1 MSPAFSLT
9 PRQAR
14 TALDIFTGLVVIS
27 VGFALAGL
35 TWRLAGH
42 AGTGAITV
50 PSGRSGPAV
59 APDIA
64 PAVALAPFGKAAA
77 ADASQATALPLEL
90 KGVIAAIP
98 AELSTAFIAADGK
111 PAVPFHVGEV
121 VSGATIQS
129 ILRDRVILA
138 IGGRTEFLA
147 FPDPTLSPE
156 QRQAAQNQ
164 AAQNQAAQN
173 QAAQTTPQPGAPAI
187 SPGGGAPPP
196 PAAPPAAATA
206 GLLQRFDATPVS
218 GGFRIG
224 DNGPPGMVAGDV
236 IQSVNGTSLGDPN
249 AANAAFASAQ
259 ASGTAQIQILRDGKR
274 LTLTVPLR

>member
-1 MSPAFSLT
+1 MSLALSFT
-9 PRQAR
+9 PRQTR
-14 TALDIFTGLVVIS
+14 TALDIFTGLVVLS
-27 VGFALAGL
+27 VAVALAGL

-50 PSGRSGPAV
+50 PSGRSGPAA

-64 PAVALAPFGKAAA
+64 PAIALAPFGKVAA

-90 KGVIAAIP
+90 KGVIAATP
-98 AELSTAFIAADGK
+98 ASLSTAFISVSGAA
-111 PAVPFHVGEV
+111 ATPFHVGEA

-138 IGGRTEFLA
+138 AGGRSEYLA

-164 AAQNQAAQN
+164 AAQ
-173 QAAQTTPQPGAPAI
+173 TPQPG
-187 SPGGGAPPP
+187 SPVTGSGAGSPPP
-196 PAAPPAAATA
+196 PAVPPAASTA
-206 GLLQRFDATPVS
+206 GLLQRFDATPVN

-236 IQSVNGTSLGDPN
+236 IQSVNGTSLGDPA

-259 ASGTAQIQILRDGKR
+259 ASGNAQIQILRDGKR

>member
-1 MSPAFSLT
+1 MTPLSLT

-14 TALDIFTGLVVIS
+14 TALDVLTGLVVIS
-27 VGFALAGL
+27 VAVALAGL

-59 APDIA
+59 TPDIA
-64 PAVALAPFGKAAA
+64 PAIALAPFGKPAA
-77 ADASQATALPLEL
+77 ADASQATSLPLEL

-98 AELSTAFIAADGK
+98 AELSTAFIS
-111 PAVPFHVGEV
+111 
-121 VSGATIQS
+121 VSGAAATPFRVGEAVNGASIQA
-129 ILRDRVILA
+129 ILRDRVILSA
-138 IGGRTEFLA
+138 NGRSEYLA

-156 QRQAAQNQ
+156 QRQAA
-164 AAQNQAAQN
+164 AQEA
-173 QAAQTTPQPGAPAI
+173 TTPQPGTAPA
-187 SPGGGAPPP
+187 PGAPPA
-196 PAAPPAAATA
+196 PAAPPAAGAA
-206 GLLQRFDATPVS
+206 ALLQRFDATPVS

-259 ASGTAQIQILRDGKR
+259 ASGSAQIQILRDGKR

>member
-1 MSPAFSLT
+1 MTALLSLT

-14 TALDIFTGLVVIS
+14 TGLDLLTGLVVIS
-27 VGFALAGL
+27 VAVALAGL

-42 AGTGAITV
+42 AGTGAITI

-64 PAVALAPFGKAAA
+64 PVIALAPFGKVAT
-77 ADASQATALPLEL
+77 ADAAQPTSLPLEL
-90 KGVIAAIP
+90 KGVIAAVP
-98 AELSTAFIAADGK
+98 AELSTAFIAVGGA
-111 PAVPFHVGEV
+111 AAAPFHVGEV
-121 VSGATIQS
+121 VNGATIQS
-129 ILRDRVILA
+129 ILRDRVILSA
-138 IGGRTEFLA
+138 NGRSEYLA

-164 AAQNQAAQN
+164 AAQA
-173 QAAQTTPQPGAPAI
+173 TTQQPVTAPA
-187 SPGGGAPPP
+187 PGAPPP
-196 PAAPPAAATA
+196 PSAPPAAAA
-206 GLLQRFDATPVS
+206 AALLQRFDASPVS

-259 ASGTAQIQILRDGKR
+259 ASGSAQIQILRDGKR

>member
-1 MSPAFSLT
+1 MGDFSLT

-14 TALDIFTGLVVIS
+14 TALDLLSGAVIVS
-27 VGFALAGL
+27 VAVALAGL

-64 PAVALAPFGKAAA
+64 AALALAPFGKPAVNEAG
-77 ADASQATALPLEL
+77 QPTTLPLEL
-90 KGVIAAIP
+90 KGVIAANP
-98 AELSTAFIAADGK
+98 ATLSTAFIAVSGQA
-111 PAVPFHVGEV
+111 PVAFHIGES
-121 VSGATIQS
+121 VSGATIQA

-156 QRQAAQNQ
+156 QRQAQADQARQQAQ
-164 AAQNQAAQN
+164 AAP
-173 QAAQTTPQPGAPAI
+173 TPAPPGAPIA
-187 SPGGGAPPP
+187 SP
-196 PAAPPAAATA
+196 PAPNPAPMAGAAAV
-206 GLLQRFDATPVS
+206 LDRFDASPTS
-218 GGFRIG
+218 GGYRIG
-224 DNGPPGMVAGDV
+224 ANAPAGMMTGDV
-236 IQSVNGTSLGDPN
+236 IQSVNGTALSDPA
-249 AANAAFASAQ
+249 AANAAFAAAQ

>member
-1 MSPAFSLT
+1 MTSFLALT

-14 TALDIFTGLVVIS
+14 TALDILTGLVVLS
-27 VGFALAGL
+27 VAIALAGL

-50 PSGRSGPAV
+50 PSGSSGPAV

-64 PAVALAPFGKAAA
+64 PALALAPFGKSAAGEA
-77 ADASQATALPLEL
+77 GQATSLPLEL
-90 KGVIAAIP
+90 RGVVAATP
-98 AELSTAFIAADGK
+98 ASLSTAFISVSGATTA
-111 PAVPFHVGEV
+111 PFHVGEV

-129 ILRDRVILA
+129 ILRDRVILSV
-138 IGGRTEFLA
+138 GGRSEFLA
-147 FPDPTLSPE
+147 FPDPSLSPE

-164 AAQNQAAQN
+164 AAQNQ
-173 QAAQTTPQPGAPAI
+173 TTPQPGASPA
-187 SPGGGAPPP
+187 PGAGGAPPP
-196 PAAPPAAATA
+196 PAAPPAAAAA
-206 GLLQRFDATPVS
+206 GLLQRFDATPVN
-218 GGFRIG
+218 GGYRIG
-224 DNGPPGMVAGDV
+224 DNGPPGMVSGDV
-236 IQSVNGTSLGDPN
+236 IQSVNGTSLGDPA

>member
-14 TALDIFTGLVVIS
+14 TTLDVLTGLVVLWVAI
-27 VGFALAGL
+27 ALAGL

-50 PSGRSGPAV
+50 PSGRSGPTV

-64 PAVALAPFGKAAA
+64 PAIALAPFGKPSATEAA
-77 ADASQATALPLEL
+77 QPTALPLEL
-90 KGVIAAIP
+90 KGVIAAVP
-98 AELSTAFIAADGK
+98 ASLSTAFISVSGAA
-111 PAVPFHVGEV
+111 ATPFHVGEAIN
-121 VSGATIQS
+121 GATIQS
-129 ILRDRVILA
+129 ILRDRVILSVS
-138 IGGRTEFLA
+138 GRSEFLA

-164 AAQNQAAQN
+164 AAQ
-173 QAAQTTPQPGAPAI
+173 TTPQPGSAVTAPA
-187 SPGGGAPPP
+187 PGAPPP
-196 PAAPPAAATA
+196 PAAPPAASAA
-206 GLLQRFDATPVS
+206 GILQRFDATPVS

-236 IQSVNGTSLGDPN
+236 IQSVNGTSLNDPA

-259 ASGTAQIQILRDGKR
+259 ASGTAQIQILRDGRR